1 MKDDQ
6 IFVEEAAMQT
16 STSTPPSGNTALRI
30 ERHVSVL
37 LDQYLASLVGVLFIL
52 PIVAA
57 IITVISYILTESWY
71 AILWG
76 CAGTCAF
83 WLLIAVPLC
92 RFVSASGANRRSYDL
107 LMSDLAQLKTRLEA
121 LKRQQ
126 KEQDEPLP
134 KYSQIALAEV
144 EAGYSTLQESLNSA
158 PSNLRW
164 ISGIGYLDAWATLHQ
179 AEEALIEVEPI
190 NMVLENALYD
200 ARRIEKSAIGNTD
213 ELLNQLL
220 QAVKDLDP
228 AAMVYFKEHQ
238 PTKISEDLHDALQHQ
253 TRGIEQIARAFKTVH
268 PGANIDFHEQEP
280 SVALPLPDEEARAR
294 ARVALRE
301 IRHTI
306 NDFRDTSW
314 DGLLRV
320 RNHLMFAMTLT
331 GLVTY
336 ILLCLVIMIHVPASA
351 ITAAS
356 IFYIIGAIAGMFGRF
371 YREANAR
378 AAVDDYGLTVMRLFA
393 TPLLSGLAGIGG
405 AFITLIFS
413 SSLAPT
419 ATTSALSSLFNTS
432 PQLLLAA
439 AFFGLTPD
447 LIIKSL
453 QEKAEKYASD
463 LKSSKSTEL

>member
-1 MKDDQ
+1 
-6 IFVEEAAMQT
+6 MQT
-16 STSTPPSGNTALRI
+16 GASTPPNSTLRMKKLL
-30 ERHVSVL
+30 SLL
-37 LDQYLASLVGVLFIL
+37 LDQYLASLVGVLFIM

-57 IITVISYILTESWY
+57 VITVISYILMQSWY

-76 CAGTCAF
+76 SAGTCGF
-83 WLLIAVPLC
+83 WLLIAIPLSH
-92 RFVSASGANRRSYDL
+92 FVSASGANRRSYDL
-107 LMSDLAQLKTRLEA
+107 LMSELAQLKTRLEA
-121 LKRQQ
+121 LKQLQ
-126 KEQDEPLP
+126 KEPGQQLP

-144 EAGYSTLQESLNSA
+144 EAGYSTLQESLNST

-164 ISGIGYLDAWATLHQ
+164 VSGIGYLDAWATLHQ

-200 ARRIEKSAIGNTD
+200 ARRIEKSTIGNTD
-213 ELLNQLL
+213 ELLDQLM

-238 PTKISEDLHDALQHQ
+238 PTRINTNLQDALQYQ
-253 TRGIEQIARAFKTVH
+253 TRGIEQIARALKTVH
-268 PGANIDFHEQEP
+268 PNTDIDFHEPAP
-280 SVALPLPDEEARAR
+280 SVTPQLPDEETQAR

-336 ILLCLVIMIHVPASA
+336 ILLCLVIMIRVPASA
-351 ITAAS
+351 IIAAS

-413 SSLAPT
+413 SSLAPNAT
-419 ATTSALSSLFNTS
+419 ASTLSSLFSTS

>member
-1 MKDDQ
+1 
-6 IFVEEAAMQT
+6 VEEAAMQT
-16 STSTPPSGNTALRI
+16 GTPTPPGDHTGRALRI
-30 ERHVSVL
+30 KRLVPAL

-57 IITVISYILTESWY
+57 VITVISYILMESWY

-83 WLLIAVPLC
+83 WLLIAVPLSH
-92 RFVSASGANRRSYDL
+92 FVSASGANRRSYDL
-107 LMSDLAQLKTRLEA
+107 LMSDLALLKTRLEA

-126 KEQDEPLP
+126 KEQSQPLP

-144 EAGYSTLQESLNSA
+144 EAGYSTLQESLTSA

-200 ARRIEKSAIGNTD
+200 ARRIEKSAIGNAD
-213 ELLNQLL
+213 ELLDQLI

-238 PTKISEDLHDALQHQ
+238 PAKISADLQDALQHQ

-268 PGANIDFHEQEP
+268 PGAAIDFHEQEQ
-280 SVALPLPDEEARAR
+280 SVVALPLPDEERQAR

-419 ATTSALSSLFNTS
+419 ATTSTLSSLFNTS